1 MTLLAADNALK
12 ACGGLERWNR
22 FDRVSEAPRVD
33 RRVLFLASKVDAVT
47 NLKEIV
53 VSGNTRFQAA
63 EVVGMLDRSGRG
75 LCRANWVGIEN
86 HSGLIAAQQSVT
98 LLKTSR
104 SSGSRVVI
112 GLSWMSSIIAE
123 SRIWEFHQLPVSPSR
138 KAGFKIG
145 EIAPLDADGEV
156 WRRLHVTFPD
166 RIATEACEQ
175 ILYFDFRNR
184 HRRTDYL
191 CSALTANTVAH
202 FLGAHQDFS
211 EIVIPTL
218 RRSRFVDRDG
228 FISQEGVPFDIEIFD
243 LIFSG

>member
-1 MTLLAADNALK
+1 MTLLDNALK

-22 FDRVSEAPRVD
+22 FDRFEAHVSIGGSY
-33 RRVLFLASKVDAVT
+33 LASKVDAT

-63 EVVGMLDRSGRG
+63 EVVGMLNRSGRG

-98 LLKTSR
+98 PEDFAKLGWRAHWTELDVVYYCGISIWNFINCPFLL
-104 SSGSRVVI
+104 
-112 GLSWMSSIIAE
+112 AE
-123 SRIWEFHQLPVSPSR
+123 S
-138 KAGFKIG
+138 GFKIG

-191 CSALTANTVAH
+191 CSALTANTIAH

-218 RRSRFVDRDG
+218 RRSRFVDTDG

>member
-1 MTLLAADNALK
+1 MTLLDSALK

-22 FDRVSEAPRVD
+22 FDRFEAHVSIGGSY
-33 RRVLFLASKVDAVT
+33 LASKVDAT

-98 LLKTSR
+98 PEDFAGL
-104 SSGSRVVI
+104 GSRAYWTELDVVYYCGI
-112 GLSWMSSIIAE
+112 SIWNFINCPFLHAE
-123 SRIWEFHQLPVSPSR
+123 S
-138 KAGFKIG
+138 GFKIE

-228 FISQEGVPFDIEIFD
+228 SISQEGVPFDIEIFD

>member
-1 MTLLAADNALK
+1 MTLLDNALK

-22 FDRVSEAPRVD
+22 FDRFEAHVSIGGSY
-33 RRVLFLASKVDAVT
+33 LASKVDAT

-98 LLKTSR
+98 PEDFAGL
-104 SSGSRVVI
+104 GSRAYWTELDVVYYCGI
-112 GLSWMSSIIAE
+112 SIWNFINCPFLLAE
-123 SRIWEFHQLPVSPSR
+123 S
-138 KAGFKIG
+138 GFKIG

-218 RRSRFVDRDG
+218 RRSRFIDRDG

>member
-1 MTLLAADNALK
+1 MTLLDNALK

-22 FDRVSEAPRVD
+22 FDRFEAHVSIGGSY
-33 RRVLFLASKVDAVT
+33 LASKVDAT

-63 EVVGMLDRSGRG
+63 EVVGMLDHSGRG

-98 LLKTSR
+98 PEDFAGL
-104 SSGSRVVI
+104 GSRAHWTELDVVYYCGI
-112 GLSWMSSIIAE
+112 SIWNFINCPFLLAE
-123 SRIWEFHQLPVSPSR
+123 S
-138 KAGFKIG
+138 GFKIG

>member
-1 MTLLAADNALK
+1 MTLLDNALK

-22 FDRVSEAPRVD
+22 FDRFEAHVSIGGSY
-33 RRVLFLASKVDAVT
+33 LASKVDAT

-63 EVVGMLDRSGRG
+63 EVVGMLDRSGSG

-98 LLKTSR
+98 PEDFAGL
-104 SSGSRVVI
+104 GSRAHWTELDVVYYCGI
-112 GLSWMSSIIAE
+112 SIWNFINCPFLLAE
-123 SRIWEFHQLPVSPSR
+123 S
-138 KAGFKIG
+138 GFKIG

>member
-1 MTLLAADNALK
+1 MTLLDTALK

-22 FDRVSEAPRVD
+22 FDRFEAHVSMGGSY
-33 RRVLFLASKVDAVT
+33 LASKVDAT

-98 LLKTSR
+98 PEDFAKL
-104 SSGSRVVI
+104 GSRAHWTELDVVYYCGI
-112 GLSWMSSIIAE
+112 SIWNFINCPFLLAE
-123 SRIWEFHQLPVSPSR
+123 S
-138 KAGFKIG
+138 GFKIG

-218 RRSRFVDRDG
+218 RRSRFVDTDG

>member
-1 MTLLAADNALK
+1 MTLLDNALK

-22 FDRVSEAPRVD
+22 FDRFEAHVSIGGSY
-33 RRVLFLASKVDAVT
+33 LASKVDTT

-98 LLKTSR
+98 PEDFAKL
-104 SSGSRVVI
+104 GSRAHWTELDVVYYCGI
-112 GLSWMSSIIAE
+112 SIWNFINCPFLLAE
-123 SRIWEFHQLPVSPSR
+123 S
-138 KAGFKIG
+138 GFKIG

-228 FISQEGVPFDIEIFD
+228 FISQEDVPFDIEIFD

>member
-1 MTLLAADNALK
+1 MTLLDNALK

-22 FDRVSEAPRVD
+22 FDRFEAHVSMGGSY
-33 RRVLFLASKVDAVT
+33 LASKVDAT

-98 LLKTSR
+98 PEDFAKL
-104 SSGSRVVI
+104 GSRAHWTELDVVYYCGI
-112 GLSWMSSIIAE
+112 SIWNFINCPFLLAE
-123 SRIWEFHQLPVSPSR
+123 S
-138 KAGFKIG
+138 GFKIG

>member
-1 MTLLAADNALK
+1 MTLLDNALK

-22 FDRVSEAPRVD
+22 FDRFEAHVSIGGSY
-33 RRVLFLASKVDAVT
+33 LASKVDVT

-98 LLKTSR
+98 PEDFAGL
-104 SSGSRVVI
+104 GSRAHWTELDVVYYCGI
-112 GLSWMSSIIAE
+112 SIWNFINCPFLLAE
-123 SRIWEFHQLPVSPSR
+123 S
-138 KAGFKIG
+138 GFKIG

-218 RRSRFVDRDG
+218 RRSRFVDSDG

>member
-1 MTLLAADNALK
+1 MTLLDTALK

-22 FDRVSEAPRVD
+22 FDRFEAHVSIGGSY
-33 RRVLFLASKVDAVT
+33 LASKVDAT

-98 LLKTSR
+98 PEDFAGL
-104 SSGSRVVI
+104 GSRAYWTELDVVYYCGI
-112 GLSWMSSIIAE
+112 SIWNFINCPFLLAE
-123 SRIWEFHQLPVSPSR
+123 S
-138 KAGFKIG
+138 GFKIG

>member
-1 MTLLAADNALK
+1 MTLLDNALK

-22 FDRVSEAPRVD
+22 FDRFEAHVSIGGSY
-33 RRVLFLASKVDAVT
+33 LASKVDAT

-98 LLKTSR
+98 PEEFAKL
-104 SSGSRVVI
+104 GSRAHWTELDVVYYCGI
-112 GLSWMSSIIAE
+112 SIWNFINCPFLLAE
-123 SRIWEFHQLPVSPSR
+123 S
-138 KAGFKIG
+138 GFKIG
-145 EIAPLDADGEV
+145 EIAPLDTDGEV

-175 ILYFDFRNR
+175 ILDFDFRNR
-184 HRRTDYL
+184 H
-191 CSALTANTVAH
+191 
-202 FLGAHQDFS
+202 
-211 EIVIPTL
+211 
-218 RRSRFVDRDG
+218 
-228 FISQEGVPFDIEIFD
+228 
-243 LIFSG
+243 

>member
-1 MTLLAADNALK
+1 MTLLDNALK

-22 FDRVSEAPRVD
+22 FDRFEAHVSIGGSY
-33 RRVLFLASKVDAVT
+33 LASKVDAT

-63 EVVGMLDRSGRG
+63 EVVGMLDRFGRG

-98 LLKTSR
+98 PEDFAKL
-104 SSGSRVVI
+104 GSRAHWTELDVVYYCGI
-112 GLSWMSSIIAE
+112 SIWNFINCPFLLAE
-123 SRIWEFHQLPVSPSR
+123 S
-138 KAGFKIG
+138 GFKIG

>member
-1 MTLLAADNALK
+1 MTLLDNALK

-22 FDRVSEAPRVD
+22 FDRFEAHVSIGGSY
-33 RRVLFLASKVDAVT
+33 LASKVDAT

-98 LLKTSR
+98 PEDFAKL
-104 SSGSRVVI
+104 GSRAHWTELDVVYYCGI
-112 GLSWMSSIIAE
+112 SIWNFINCPFLLAE
-123 SRIWEFHQLPVSPSR
+123 S
-138 KAGFKIG
+138 GFKIG

-202 FLGAHQDFS
+202 FLNAHQDFS

>member
-1 MTLLAADNALK
+1 MTLLDNALK

-22 FDRVSEAPRVD
+22 FDRFEAHVSIGGSY
-33 RRVLFLASKVDAVT
+33 LASKVDAT

-98 LLKTSR
+98 PEDFAKL
-104 SSGSRVVI
+104 GSRAHWTELDVVYYCGI
-112 GLSWMSSIIAE
+112 SIWNFINCPFLLAE
-123 SRIWEFHQLPVSPSR
+123 S
-138 KAGFKIG
+138 GFKIG

-228 FISQEGVPFDIEIFD
+228 FISQEDVPFDIEIFD

>member
-1 MTLLAADNALK
+1 MTLLDNALK

-22 FDRVSEAPRVD
+22 FDRFEAHVSIGGSY
-33 RRVLFLASKVDAVT
+33 LASKVDAT

-98 LLKTSR
+98 PEDFAGL
-104 SSGSRVVI
+104 GSRAHWTELDVVYYCGI
-112 GLSWMSSIIAE
+112 SIWNFINCPFLLAE
-123 SRIWEFHQLPVSPSR
+123 S
-138 KAGFKIG
+138 GFKIG

-218 RRSRFVDRDG
+218 RRSRFIDRGG
-228 FISQEGVPFDIEIFD
+228 FISQEGIPFDIEIFD
-243 LIFSG
+243 LIFSR